1 MKTTRLLAMMLAGT
15 GSVAFAASG
24 AQSQETG
31 LLVYFFIAF
40 FALIVVSQLLPT
52 AFLFV
57 GMVRGLFVRAEKIPA
72 HEDQA

>member
-15 GSVAFAASG
+15 GSAAFAASG
-24 AQSQETG
+24 VQGQETG
-31 LLVYFFIAF
+31 LMVYFFIVF

-52 AFLFV
+52 ALLFV
-57 GMVRGLFVRAEKIPA
+57 GMVRGLFARTEKISA